1 MKTIKKHALFLA
13 LFTLAGTFF
22 GPGLFAQNRISMEPL
37 GERKGKEN
45 PIRLSELSANVE
57 IMGNIATT
65 KLDMLFVNKGN
76 QILEGQLDF
85 PLGQNESVVGY
96 ALDINGK
103 MRDGVVVE
111 KDKGRQVF
119 EAVVRQGI
127 DPGLVEKTSGNNFRT
142 RVYPFPANGS
152 RRVQITYQSE
162 LKSQAW
168 AANMEAP
175 EYYTYVFSA
184 LPKGRLD
191 KFDFTITVLDQE
203 TSPHSWANNQDG
215 MDSFSFERMRG
226 GRTASISKTD
236 IELTKPIQF
245 SLESNSVAK
254 TSHAYERPVFI
265 QTLGK
270 DTYFYYSR
278 TLAAFG
284 QEKPLPKTI
293 AVLWDVSSSGQKRD
307 IDREL
312 QLLKAYVKEL
322 ENPTVR
328 VFPFSIKIHDGRSFK
343 IEGEADIDKLE
354 KFIRSFS
361 YDGATN
367 LSYDFSALETEE
379 VLVFSDGLANWSEA
393 SAAPADKKLAR
404 VYAINSSA
412 SADHAWL
419 SSIANARGGQ
429 YINLCGAG
437 EKIDDKLWDLT
448 HEPYRLIRAEYDGG
462 AIEQVYPLDGTIVG
476 HDFSLCGLLKKKSS
490 KVTLRFGHGNKVEES
505 VSFDVSAVDGIETV
519 QAARQ
524 WAVKKID
531 SLSQSYGKN
540 KDQIISL
547 AKKFGVVT
555 KDTSLIVLDSASD
568 YVRYGIV
575 PPESDKELRAEYDR
589 IVGRGGAA
597 FKPVDGG
604 QDKKVPESVY
614 RYFEGFRKWWNT
626 SPKEFKEMK
635 KEKGRQESRRPAAS
649 QNASESVYDDAA
661 VLSETLEVNSFEGV
675 SNSYDGAPPVTMR
688 LNRASKSADV
698 AHSSG
703 GQSKIQLEAWSPNS
717 KYLADLK
724 KTPTELMYDKYFELK
739 KEYES
744 SPAFYME
751 VSDYFFEEGKH
762 DWALRVLSNLAEM
775 DLENTDILRA
785 LANKLVERKMH
796 SLAVPVFERLVQLRP
811 ETPQFLRDLGLA
823 YWQMGEAQKAVD
835 SLYSVACKKWD
846 PRFDEIQQIVL
857 NDMNAIIA
865 SCERDKI
872 TLDLSAIDKDLKQNF
887 DMDVRVVLTWN
898 TDNCDIDLWVTDK
911 DGEKCFYSNKL
922 TANGGRLSRDFT
934 QGYGPEE
941 FCIKKFPG
949 GKLKIEANYFANH
962 QQKFLQPVTV
972 QAEVYTNFGRPNQ
985 KKEILTLQLVDK
997 KEVFL
1002 IGNVEW

>member
-1 MKTIKKHALFLA
+1 MRTIKKHALFLA

-45 PIRLSELSANVE
+45 PIRLAELSANVE

-168 AANMEAP
+168 AANMKAP

-191 KFDFTITVLDQE
+191 KFDFTITVLDQDAN
-203 TSPHSWANNQDG
+203 PHSWANNQDG
-215 MDSFSFERMRG
+215 MDSFSFAQMRG

-245 SLESNSVAK
+245 SLESNSIVEK
-254 TSHAYERPVFI
+254 SSAYESPVFI

-322 ENPTVR
+322 KNPTVR

-379 VLVFSDGLANWSEA
+379 VLVFSDGLANWSDA
-393 SAAPADKKLAR
+393 SAAPADKKLTR

-429 YINLCGAG
+429 YVNLCGAG
-437 EKIDDKLWDLT
+437 EKIDEMLWDMT
-448 HEPYRLIRAEYDGG
+448 HEPYRLIRAEYDEG

-476 HDFSLCGLLKKKSS
+476 HDFSLCGLLKKKSG

-505 VSFDVSAVDGIETV
+505 VSFDVSAVDGIETA

-626 SPKEFKEMK
+626 SPQEFKEMK
-635 KEKGRQESRRPAAS
+635 KEKDRRESRRPAAS
-649 QNASESVYDDAA
+649 QSASESVYDDAA
-661 VLSETLEVNSFEGV
+661 VLSETFEVNSFEGV
-675 SNSYDGAPPVTMR
+675 SNSYDGAAPVTMH

-717 KYLADLK
+717 KYLAALK

-739 KEYES
+739 KEYAS

-751 VSDYFFEEGKH
+751 VSDYFFDEGMEN
-762 DWALRVLSNLAEM
+762 WGLRVLSNLAEM

-796 SLAVPVFERLVQLRP
+796 ALAVPVFERMVQLRP

-823 YWQMGEAQKAVD
+823 YYQMGEAQKAVD
-835 SLYSVACKKWD
+835 TLYSVVYKKWD
-846 PRFDEIQQIVL
+846 SRFDQIQQIVL

-872 TLDLSAIDKDLKQNF
+872 KLDTSAIDKDLMQNF

-898 TDNCDIDLWVTDK
+898 TDSCDIDLWVTDK
-911 DGEKCFYSNKL
+911 DGEKCFYSNKI

-941 FCIKKFPG
+941 FCIKKSPG
-949 GKLKIEANYFANH
+949 GKLKIEANYYANH

-1002 IGNVEW
+1002 IGNVEY

>member
-1 MKTIKKHALFLA
+1 MRTIKKHALFLA

-57 IMGNIATT
+57 IMGNVAIT

-203 TSPHSWANNQDG
+203 SDPHSWANNQDG
-215 MDSFSFERMRG
+215 MDSFSFAQMRG

-245 SLESNSVAK
+245 SLESNSIVEK
-254 TSHAYERPVFI
+254 SPLYERPVYI

-343 IEGEADIDKLE
+343 IEGDADIDKLE

-379 VLVFSDGLANWSEA
+379 VLVFSDGLANWSDG

-429 YINLCGAG
+429 YVNLCGAG
-437 EKIDDKLWDLT
+437 QNIDEKLWDMT
-448 HEPYRLIRAEYDGG
+448 HEPYRLIRAEYDEG

-476 HDFSLCGLLKKKSS
+476 HDFSLCGLLKKKSG

-505 VSFDVSAVDGIETV
+505 VSFDVSAVAGIETDC
-519 QAARQ
+519 AARQ

-575 PPESDKELRAEYDR
+575 PPESDKELRAEYDKFIAR
-589 IVGRGGAA
+589 QSTI
-597 FKPVDGG
+597 KPAVDDGSG
-604 QDKKVPESVY
+604 QNKIPQSVY
-614 RYFEGFRKWWNT
+614 RQFEEFRKWWNT
-626 SPKEFKEMK
+626 SLKEFKEMK
-635 KEKGRQESRRPAAS
+635 KERTGGRVRQLPVLRETAPATA
-649 QNASESVYDDAA
+649 YDDAEM
-661 VLSETLEVNSFEGV
+661 VSDRLEGV
-675 SNSYDGAPPVTMR
+675 RVASENSMAAMQA
-688 LNRASKSADV
+688 NRMSKSA
-698 AHSSG
+698 AGPQAQHS
-703 GQSKIQLEAWSPNS
+703 QAKIQLEAWSPNS
-717 KYLADLK
+717 KYLAALK
-724 KTPTELMYDKYFELK
+724 KTPAELMYDKYFELK